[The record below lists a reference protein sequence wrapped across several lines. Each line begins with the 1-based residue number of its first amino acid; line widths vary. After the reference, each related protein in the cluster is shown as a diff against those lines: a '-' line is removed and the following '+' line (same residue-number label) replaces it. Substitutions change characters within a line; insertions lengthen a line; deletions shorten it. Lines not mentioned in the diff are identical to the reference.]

1 MHDPI
6 RRGITLLRHG
16 QIEGAPALYGRSD
29 PPLTADALHAYAP
42 LLQAP
47 AGPWQRVLCSPR
59 TRSRQVGS
67 LLTEHFDIPL
77 DIWPELAEMDFGQWD
92 GVPYAD
98 LVTQWPHLERF
109 WADPVANP
117 LPGAEPLADFHR
129 RVLQAWEQMLQIN
142 RAESLLVVTHGGV
155 IRMLLAHLLHADWQ
169 RGEFYQCLTIPYA
182 SMTQLEVWHG
192 DGLPAIQI
200 RQLGSLLT
208 EPMKPSFLDAQRP

>member
-47 AGPWQRVLCSPR
+47 AGPWQRVPCSPR
-59 TRSRQVGS
+59 TRCRQVGS